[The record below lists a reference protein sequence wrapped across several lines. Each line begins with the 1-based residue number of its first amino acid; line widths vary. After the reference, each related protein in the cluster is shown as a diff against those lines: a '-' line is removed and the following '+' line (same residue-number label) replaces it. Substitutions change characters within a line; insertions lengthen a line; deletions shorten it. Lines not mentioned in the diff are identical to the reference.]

1 MESDSTSESI
11 KHEVCTEII
20 MKKQQGK
27 HYKFKF
33 LIIDINILLGL
44 EIEVCP
50 VLGTPVWERY
60 GATGKSSVK
69 GHKVD

>member
-50 VLGTPVWERY
+50 VLGTPV
-60 GATGKSSVK
+60 
-69 GHKVD
+69 